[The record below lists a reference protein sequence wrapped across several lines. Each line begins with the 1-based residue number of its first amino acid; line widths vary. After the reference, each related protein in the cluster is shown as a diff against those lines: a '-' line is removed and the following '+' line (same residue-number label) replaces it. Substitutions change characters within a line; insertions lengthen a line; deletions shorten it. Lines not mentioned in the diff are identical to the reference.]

1 MICTKK
7 ENTMDNSKIKVVVGI
22 SGGVDSSVA
31 ALLLK
36 QQGYDVVGIF
46 MKNWDETDENG
57 VCTAEEDYKDAV
69 AVANQIGIDYYSI
82 NFEKEYYDRVFTY
95 FLDEYKKGRTPNPD
109 IMCNKEI
116 KFKAFLDFA
125 MKLGADYVATG
136 HYARI
141 ERSDDGVKLLRGLD
155 NNKDQ
160 TYFLSQLT
168 QDQIKN
174 VMFPVGELQK
184 KEVREIAKKYN
195 LATADKKDSTGIC
208 FIGER
213 NFNEFLS
220 HYLPAKKGNIVDVD
234 GNIMGKHNGLMYHT
248 IGQRRGLGI
257 GGDGAAWFV
266 CGKNLE
272 TNELIVCQGE
282 DNPLLY
288 SNKLYAS
295 QFETSLNHLDRNEFD
310 CTAKFRYRQKDI
322 KSHVKF
328 IDDKHVE
335 VTYDDT
341 KAVTPGQAA
350 VFYDGEVCIG
360 SAIIDEVYNGDKKLM
375 V

>member
-1 MICTKK
+1 MKEKK
-7 ENTMDNSKIKVVVGI
+7 DTKVVVGI

-36 QQGYDVVGIF
+36 EEGYDVVGIF
-46 MKNWDETDENG
+46 MKNWDDTDENG
-57 VCTAEEDYKDAV
+57 VCTAEEDFEDAV
-69 AVANQIGIDYYSI
+69 AIANQIGIPYYSI

-116 KFKAFLDFA
+116 KFKAFLDYA
-125 MKLGADYVATG
+125 KNLGADYVATG
-136 HYARI
+136 HYVRVD
-141 ERSDDGVKLLRGLD
+141 RSGDETLMLRGVD

-160 TYFLSQLT
+160 TYFLSQLS
-168 QDQIKN
+168 QNQIKD
-174 VMFPVGELQK
+174 VLFPVGELEK
-184 KEVREIAKKYN
+184 SEVREIARKHD
-195 LATADKKDSTGIC
+195 LATANKKDSTGIC

-213 NFNEFLS
+213 DFNEFLS
-220 HYLPAKKGNIVDVD
+220 NYLPAQPGDIVDTD
-234 GNIMGKHNGLMYHT
+234 GNVLGKHDGLMYHT

-266 CGKNLE
+266 CGKDLDK
-272 TNELIVCQGE
+272 NELIVCQGA
-282 DNPLLY
+282 DNPLLF

-295 QFETSLNHLDRNEFD
+295 EFSTITDKKIPSEFD

-322 KSHVKF
+322 KAHVKVL
-328 IDDKHVE
+328 DEDHVE
-335 VTYDDT
+335 VTYEDT

-350 VFYDGEVCIG
+350 VFYMDDICIG
-360 SAIIDEVYNGDKKLM
+360 SAIIDEVYNGDKKLK

>member
-1 MICTKK
+1 MKDKK
-7 ENTMDNSKIKVVVGI
+7 DTKVVVGI

-36 QQGYDVVGIF
+36 EEGYDVVGIF
-46 MKNWDETDENG
+46 MKNWDDTDENG
-57 VCTAEEDYKDAV
+57 VCTAEEDFEDAV
-69 AVANQIGIDYYSI
+69 AIANQIDIPYYSI

-116 KFKAFLDFA
+116 KFKAFLDYA
-125 MKLGADYVATG
+125 KNLGADYVATG
-136 HYARI
+136 HYARVD
-141 ERSDDGVKLLRGLD
+141 RSGDETVMLRGLD

-160 TYFLSQLT
+160 TYFLSQLS
-168 QDQIKN
+168 QEQIKD
-174 VMFPVGELQK
+174 VLFPVGELQK
-184 KEVREIAKKYN
+184 SEVREIAHKYK

-213 NFNEFLS
+213 DFNEFLS
-220 HYLPAKKGNIVDVD
+220 NYLPAQPGNIVDTN
-234 GNIMGKHNGLMYHT
+234 GNILGKHEGLMYHT

-266 CGKNLE
+266 CGKDLE
-272 TNELIVCQGE
+272 KNELIVCQGA
-282 DNPLLY
+282 DNPLLF

-295 QFETSLNHLDRNEFD
+295 EFSTFTNKKIPSEFD

-322 KSHVKF
+322 KAHVKVL
-328 IDDKHVE
+328 DDSHVE
-335 VTYDDT
+335 VTYYPT

-350 VFYDGEVCIG
+350 VFYMGEVCIG
-360 SAIIDEVYNGDKKLM
+360 SAIIDEVYNDDKKLR

>member
-1 MICTKK
+1 MKDKK
-7 ENTMDNSKIKVVVGI
+7 DTKVVVGI

-36 QQGYDVVGIF
+36 EEGYDVVGIF

-57 VCTAEEDYKDAV
+57 VCTAEEDYEDAV
-69 AVANQIGIDYYSI
+69 KVANQIGIPYYAI

-116 KFKAFLDFA
+116 KFKAFLA
-125 MKLGADYVATG
+125 YAKKLGADYIATG
-136 HYARI
+136 HYARVN
-141 ERSDDGVKLLRGLD
+141 RSTDETIMLRGLD

-160 TYFLSQLT
+160 TYFLSQLS
-168 QDQIKN
+168 QDQIKD
-174 VMFPVGELQK
+174 VLFPVGNLQK
-184 KEVREIAKKYN
+184 SEVRDIAHKYK

-220 HYLPAKKGNIVDVD
+220 NYLPAKPGNIVDTK
-234 GNIMGKHNGLMYHT
+234 GKILGKHDGLMYHT

-257 GGDGAAWFV
+257 GGDGEAWFV
-266 CGKNLE
+266 CGKDLDK
-272 TNELIVCQGE
+272 NELIVCQGAN
-282 DNPLLY
+282 NPLLFSNRLLASEFSTF
-288 SNKLYAS
+288 SNKILKG
-295 QFETSLNHLDRNEFD
+295 EFT

-322 KSHVKF
+322 NARVK
-328 IDDKHVE
+328 ILSKDHVE
-335 VTYDDT
+335 VTYDPT

-350 VFYDGEVCIG
+350 VFYQGEICLG
-360 SAIIDEVYNGDKKLM
+360 SAIIDEVYNGENKLK

>member
-1 MICTKK
+1 MKDKK
-7 ENTMDNSKIKVVVGI
+7 DTKVVVGI

-36 QQGYDVVGIF
+36 EEGYDVVGIF
-46 MKNWDETDENG
+46 MKNWDDTDENG
-57 VCTAEEDYKDAV
+57 VCTAEVDYEDAV
-69 AVANQIGIDYYSI
+69 EVCNQIDIPYYSI

-125 MKLGADYVATG
+125 KSLGADFVATG
-136 HYARI
+136 HYARVD
-141 ERSDDGVKLLRGLD
+141 RSADETVMLRGVD
-155 NNKDQ
+155 SNKDQ
-160 TYFLSQLT
+160 TYFLSQLS
-168 QDQIKN
+168 QEQIKD
-174 VMFPVGELQK
+174 VLFPVGELEKSQ
-184 KEVREIAKKYN
+184 VREIAHKYK

-213 NFNEFLS
+213 DFNEFLS
-220 HYLPAKKGNIVDVD
+220 NYLPAQEGNIVDTE
-234 GNIMGKHNGLMYHT
+234 GNILGRHEGLMFHT

-257 GGDGAAWFV
+257 GGEGEAWFV
-266 CGKNLE
+266 CGKDLKK
-272 TNELIVCQGE
+272 NELIVCQGKN
-282 DNPLLY
+282 NPLLF

-295 QFETSLNHLDRNEFD
+295 EFSTISD
-310 CTAKFRYRQKDI
+310 KEIPEEFSCTAKFRYRQADI
-322 KSHVKF
+322 KAHVKVLGDGK
-328 IDDKHVE
+328 IE
-335 VTYDDT
+335 VTYDRT

-350 VFYDGEVCIG
+350 VFYLGDVCLG
-360 SAIIDEVYNGDKKLM
+360 SAIIDEVYNDDKKLK

>member
-1 MICTKK
+1 
-7 ENTMDNSKIKVVVGI
+7 MDNSKIKVVVGI

-46 MKNWDETDENG
+46 MKNWDETDDDG

-69 AVANQIGIDYYSI
+69 AVANEIGIDYYSI

-141 ERSDDGVKLLRGLD
+141 ERGDDGVKLLRGLD

-168 QDQIKN
+168 QEQIKN

-220 HYLPAKKGNIVDVD
+220 HYLPAKQGNIVDVD

-272 TNELIVCQGE
+272 KNELIVCQGE

-288 SNKLYAS
+288 SNKLYAC

-322 KSHVKF
+322 LAHVKF
-328 IDDKHVE
+328 IDDTHVE

>member
-46 MKNWDETDENG
+46 MKNWDETDDDG

-69 AVANQIGIDYYSI
+69 AVANQICIDYYSI

-116 KFKAFLDFA
+116 KFKAFLNFA

-141 ERSDDGVKLLRGLD
+141 ERCDDGVKLLRGLD

-220 HYLPAKKGNIVDVD
+220 HYLPAKQGNIVDVD

-266 CGKNLE
+266 CGKNLA

-310 CTAKFRYRQKDI
+310 FTAKFRYRQKDI
-322 KSHVKF
+322 KAHVKF
-328 IDDKHVE
+328 IDDTHVE

>member
-1 MICTKK
+1 MK
-7 ENTMDNSKIKVVVGI
+7 ENKDIKVVVGI

-36 QQGYDVVGIF
+36 QAGYDVIGIF
-46 MKNWDETDENG
+46 MKNWDDTDENG
-57 VCTAEEDYKDAV
+57 VCTADEDFADAV
-69 AVANQIGIDYYSI
+69 KICNQLDIPYYSI

-125 MKLGADYVATG
+125 MNLGADYIATG

-141 ERSDDGVKLLRGLD
+141 KKDEDGNVLLLRGVD

-160 TYFLSQLT
+160 TYFLSQLS
-168 QDQIKN
+168 QEQIKN
-174 VMFPVGELQK
+174 VMFPIGDLEK
-184 KEVREIAKKYN
+184 KEVRDLAKKYN
-195 LATADKKDSTGIC
+195 LATANKKDSTGIC

-220 HYLPAKKGNIVDVD
+220 NYLPAKPGDMVSVD
-234 GNIMGKHNGLMYHT
+234 GKVMGRHNGLMYHT

-257 GGDGAAWFV
+257 GGLGEAWFV

-272 TNELIVCQGE
+272 KNQLIVCQGE
-282 DNPLLY
+282 NNEHLFSDRLL
-288 SNKLYAS
+288 AS
-295 QFETSLNHLDRNEFD
+295 SFSTTMAKRPEREFD
-310 CTAKFRYRQKDI
+310 CLAKFRYRQKDI
-322 KSHVKF
+322 PVHVKF
-328 IDDKHVE
+328 LDDDHIE
-335 VTYDDT
+335 VTYDHV
-341 KAVTPGQAA
+341 KAVTPGQAC
-350 VFYDGEVCIG
+350 VLYDGEVCIG
-360 SAIIDEVYNGDKKLM
+360 SAIIDEVYRGKERLM

>member
-1 MICTKK
+1 MKDKK
-7 ENTMDNSKIKVVVGI
+7 DIKVVVGV

-36 QQGYDVVGIF
+36 KEGYDVTGIF
-46 MKNWDETDENG
+46 MKNWDDTDENG
-57 VCTAEEDYKDAV
+57 VCTAEVDYEDAIKV
-69 AVANQIGIDYYSI
+69 CNEIGIDYYAI
-82 NFEKEYYDRVFTY
+82 NFEKEYHDRVFTY

-116 KFKAFLDFA
+116 KFKAFLDYA
-125 MKLGADYVATG
+125 KDLGADYLATG
-136 HYARI
+136 HYARVS
-141 ERSDDGVKLLRGLD
+141 RDGDETLMLRGED

-160 TYFLSQLT
+160 TYFLSQLS
-168 QDQIKN
+168 QEQIKD
-174 VMFPVGELQK
+174 VLFPIGDLK
-184 KEVREIAKKYN
+184 KEDVRRIAKENK

-220 HYLPAKKGNIVDVD
+220 NYLPAQPGDIVDTE
-234 GNIMGKHNGLMYHT
+234 GKILGKHDGLMYHT

-257 GGDGAAWFV
+257 GGEGEAWFV
-266 CGKNLE
+266 YGKDLE
-272 TNELIVCQGE
+272 KNQLLVCQGKN
-282 DNPLLY
+282 NPLLY
-288 SNKLYAS
+288 SNRLIGSNFSTFSDK
-295 QFETSLNHLDRNEFD
+295 FDKKEFS

-322 KSHVKF
+322 KAYVKVLGEG
-328 IDDKHVE
+328 KVE
-335 VTYDDT
+335 VTYDNT

-350 VFYDGEVCIG
+350 VFYQGEVCIG
-360 SAIIDEVYNGDKKLM
+360 SSIIDEVYYNEKRLK

>member
-1 MICTKK
+1 MKDKK
-7 ENTMDNSKIKVVVGI
+7 DTKVVVGI

-36 QQGYDVVGIF
+36 EEGYDVAGIF
-46 MKNWDETDENG
+46 MKNWDDTDENG
-57 VCTAEEDYKDAV
+57 VCTAEEDFEDAV
-69 AVANQIGIDYYSI
+69 AIANQIGIPYYSI

-116 KFKAFLDFA
+116 KFKAFLDYA
-125 MKLGADYVATG
+125 KNLGADYVATG
-136 HYARI
+136 HYARVD
-141 ERSDDGVKLLRGLD
+141 RSGDETVMLRGLD
-155 NNKDQ
+155 SNKDQ
-160 TYFLSQLT
+160 TYFLSQLS
-168 QDQIKN
+168 QEQIRD
-174 VMFPVGELQK
+174 VLFPVGELDK
-184 KEVREIAKKYN
+184 PEVRKIAKEHN

-213 NFNEFLS
+213 DFNEFLS
-220 HYLPAKKGNIVDVD
+220 NYLPAQPGNIVDTK
-234 GNIMGKHNGLMYHT
+234 GNILGKHDGLMYHT

-257 GGDGAAWFV
+257 GGEGEAWFV
-266 CGKNLE
+266 CGKDLE
-272 TNELIVCQGE
+272 KNELIVCQGST
-282 DNPLLY
+282 NPLLY

-295 QFETSLNHLDRNEFD
+295 EFSTFTNKKIPEEFD

-322 KSHVKF
+322 NAHIKVL
-328 IDDKHVE
+328 DEDHVE

-350 VFYDGEVCIG
+350 VFYQGEVCIL
-360 SAIIDEVYNGDKKLM
+360 SLIHI
-375 V
+375 

>member
-1 MICTKK
+1 MKDKK
-7 ENTMDNSKIKVVVGI
+7 DTKVVVGI

-36 QQGYDVVGIF
+36 EEGYDVVGIF
-46 MKNWDETDENG
+46 MKNWDDTDENG
-57 VCTAEEDYKDAV
+57 VCTAEEDFEDAV
-69 AVANQIGIDYYSI
+69 AIANQIGIPYYSI

-116 KFKAFLDFA
+116 KFKAFLDYA
-125 MKLGADYVATG
+125 KNLGADYVATG
-136 HYARI
+136 HYARVD
-141 ERSDDGVKLLRGLD
+141 RSKDETVMLRGVD

-160 TYFLSQLT
+160 TYFLSQLS
-168 QDQIKN
+168 QDQIKD
-174 VMFPVGELQK
+174 VLFPVGELEK
-184 KEVREIAKKYN
+184 SEVREIAKKYN
-195 LATADKKDSTGIC
+195 LATANKKDSTGIC

-213 NFNEFLS
+213 DFNEFLS
-220 HYLPAKKGNIVDVD
+220 NYLPAQPGDIVDTE
-234 GNIMGKHNGLMYHT
+234 GNVLGKHDGLMYHT

-266 CGKNLE
+266 CGKDLE
-272 TNELIVCQGE
+272 KNELIVCQGS
-282 DNPLLY
+282 DNPLLF

-295 QFETSLNHLDRNEFD
+295 EFSTFTNKKIPTEFD

-322 KSHVKF
+322 NAHVKVL
-328 IDDKHVE
+328 DDNHIV

-350 VFYDGEVCIG
+350 VFYMDEVCIG
-360 SAIIDEVYNGDKKLM
+360 SAIIDEVYNGDKKLK
-375 V
+375 VW

>member
-69 AVANQIGIDYYSI
+69 AVANEIGIDYYSI

-141 ERSDDGVKLLRGLD
+141 ERCDDGVKLLRGLD

-220 HYLPAKKGNIVDVD
+220 HYLPAKQGNIIDVN

-282 DNPLLY
+282 DNPLLF

-322 KSHVKF
+322 KAYVKF
-328 IDDKHVE
+328 IDDTHVE

>member
-1 MICTKK
+1 MKDKK
-7 ENTMDNSKIKVVVGI
+7 DTKVVVGI

-36 QQGYDVVGIF
+36 EEGYDVVGIF

-57 VCTAEEDYKDAV
+57 VCTAEEDYEDAV
-69 AVANQIGIDYYSI
+69 KVANQIGIPYYAI

-116 KFKAFLDFA
+116 KFKAFLA
-125 MKLGADYVATG
+125 YAKKLGADYIATG
-136 HYARI
+136 HYARVD
-141 ERSDDGVKLLRGLD
+141 RSTDETIMLRGLD

-160 TYFLSQLT
+160 TYFLSQLS
-168 QDQIKN
+168 QDQIKD
-174 VMFPVGELQK
+174 VLFPVGNLQK
-184 KEVREIAKKYN
+184 SEVRDIAHKYK

-220 HYLPAKKGNIVDVD
+220 NYLPAKPGNIVDTK
-234 GNIMGKHNGLMYHT
+234 GKILGKHDGLMYHT

-257 GGDGAAWFV
+257 GGDGEAWFV
-266 CGKNLE
+266 CGKDLDK
-272 TNELIVCQGE
+272 NELIVCQGAN
-282 DNPLLY
+282 NPLLFSNRLLASEFSTF
-288 SNKLYAS
+288 SNKKLP
-295 QFETSLNHLDRNEFD
+295 EEFA

-322 KSHVKF
+322 NARVK
-328 IDDKHVE
+328 ILSKNHVE
-335 VTYDDT
+335 VTYDPT

-350 VFYDGEVCIG
+350 VFYQGEICLG
-360 SAIIDEVYNGDKKLM
+360 SAIIDEVYNGENKLK

>member
-1 MICTKK
+1 MKDKK
-7 ENTMDNSKIKVVVGI
+7 DTKVVVGV

-36 QQGYDVVGIF
+36 EEGYDVVGIF
-46 MKNWDETDENG
+46 MKNWDEEDENG
-57 VCTAEEDYKDAV
+57 VCTAEVDYEDAIKV
-69 AVANQIGIDYYSI
+69 CNEIGIDYYSI
-82 NFEKEYYDRVFTY
+82 NFEKEYHDRVFEY
-95 FLDEYKKGRTPNPD
+95 FLDEYRKGRTPNPD

-116 KFKAFLDFA
+116 KFKAFLDYA
-125 MKLGADYVATG
+125 KNLGADYVATG
-136 HYARI
+136 HYARVKK
-141 ERSDDGVKLLRGLD
+141 EDGETVMLRGLD
-155 NNKDQ
+155 DNKDQ
-160 TYFLSQLT
+160 TYFLSQLS
-168 QDQIKN
+168 QDQIKDIL
-174 VMFPVGELQK
+174 FPVGELQK
-184 KEVREIAKKYN
+184 SDVRRIAKENN

-220 HYLPAKKGNIVDVD
+220 NYLPAQEGNIVDED
-234 GNIMGKHNGLMYHT
+234 GNIIGRHDGLMYHT

-257 GGDGAAWFV
+257 GGEGKAWFV
-266 CGKNLE
+266 YGKDLE
-272 TNELIVCQGE
+272 KNELLVCQGK
-282 DNPLLY
+282 DNELLF

-295 QFETSLNHLDRNEFD
+295 NYSTFSNKERKKEFD

-322 KSHVKF
+322 NCHVKLL
-328 IDDKHVE
+328 DDNKVE
-335 VTYDDT
+335 VTYDKT

-360 SAIIDEVYNGDKKLM
+360 SGIIDTVYMDDKKLR